1 MSKDEFIR
9 KHKPLTKKEVEEKFK
24 LQEEAK
30 KTMTTDAVV
39 LEKNLMDF
47 NKITDPLVDPA
58 TDKVLCWIRRPTQ
71 QEWEEMLPTELLEY
85 KNKLEEI
92 PTDIWT
98 KYKDFQFEM
107 MAKLIVNPEHTAHEW
122 KERSNLVFQQLFQ
135 MHLAGI
141 LELLGITAENF

>member
-1 MSKDEFIR
+1 MSKEEFIR
-9 KHKPLTKKEVEEKFK
+9 KHKPLTKKEIEEKFK

-30 KTMTTDAVV
+30 KSMTTDAVV

-47 NKITDPLVDPA
+47 NKISDPLIDPA
-58 TDKVLCWIRRPTQ
+58 TGKVLCWIRRPTQ

-98 KYKDFQFEM
+98 KYKDLQFEM
-107 MAKLIVNPEHTAHEW
+107 MAKLIVNPEHTAQEW

-135 MHLAGI
+135 IHLAGI

>member
-85 KNKLEEI
+85 KGRPEEVPI
-92 PTDIWT
+92 DVWT

-107 MAKLIVNPEHTAHEW
+107 MAKLIVNPEHTAQEW